1 MSDPTPTAQQT
12 RLPPLNSLIRP
23 AHILSLF
30 RHHEQ
35 RKTHHFDGCSQL
47 WNAILTHP
55 QDSPA
60 HRQAY
65 RQLTSLTQT
74 IKDAMARQKATERE
88 TARHAERSRQE
99 RLLVLQRQRQRVAR
113 EQSAFR
119 TLVRQVAGAVP
130 VPGVADFEAGLS
142 AFHPEAAVGS
152 GLDARDAERV
162 GDDVETA
169 LGLLDVSTERA
180 SEEDVYA
187 GLTLLGV
194 RMCVR
199 VEEYLRS
206 MSREGE

>member
-1 MSDPTPTAQQT
+1 
-12 RLPPLNSLIRP
+12 
-23 AHILSLF
+23 
-30 RHHEQ
+30 
-35 RKTHHFDGCSQL
+35 
-47 WNAILTHP
+47 
-55 QDSPA
+55 
-60 HRQAY
+60 
-65 RQLTSLTQT
+65 
-74 IKDAMARQKATERE
+74 MARQKAKERE

-130 VPGVADFEAGLS
+130 VPSVADFEAGLS

-152 GLDARDAERV
+152 GLDDAERA

-169 LGLLDVSTERA
+169 LGLLDVSTERP

-206 MSREGE
+206 ISGEGE

>member
-1 MSDPTPTAQQT
+1 
-12 RLPPLNSLIRP
+12 
-23 AHILSLF
+23 
-30 RHHEQ
+30 
-35 RKTHHFDGCSQL
+35 
-47 WNAILTHP
+47 
-55 QDSPA
+55 
-60 HRQAY
+60 
-65 RQLTSLTQT
+65 
-74 IKDAMARQKATERE
+74 MARQKAQERE
-88 TARHAERSRQE
+88 TARHAERSRQQ

-130 VPGVADFEAGLS
+130 VPGVADFEAALS

-152 GLDARDAERV
+152 GLDADGRDAECAR
-162 GDDVETA
+162 DDVETA

-180 SEEDVYA
+180 GEEDVYA